1 MIDKLVLTVTPI
13 FSIPPRS
20 AAAVETW
27 MYQVAQ
33 RTIIPNRIACIK
45 NEGYSDFLKVNDHCS
60 VHRIGFS
67 RLYKRLFQKW
77 TRLDPLPYAQRI
89 LNIAKDFKITNDS
102 VIIIHNSMKLYRQIR
117 ERAPQAK
124 MIMHMHNAFEPD
136 EGLDKNVK
144 MIVPSMFLK
153 QHYQTYLPDAD
164 IAIVPNGIDLKAYQ
178 KNSAPLQK
186 SDLNISPEKKTIF
199 FAGRIS
205 PDKGVTLLLQ
215 AFEQL
220 LKERN
225 DNDIELVVVGD
236 YMSKSKGEK
245 AAYQREVR
253 ELAERLKPHCH
264 MVGGVTPEEIYNYY
278 SLADLVVIPS
288 QFQEPFCM
296 VAIEAMGAGKPV
308 LVSTR
313 GGMTEFV
320 KEGDTGFHLQEPMS
334 PETIAS
340 DINKVLASPDL
351 NDIALR
357 GQRCVEEKF
366 PWEKVTQQFEEVVNN
381 WFK

>member
-1 MIDKLVLTVTPI
+1 MVDKIIFTVTPI
-13 FSIPPRS
+13 FSIPPRG

-27 MYQVAQ
+27 MYQVAK
-33 RTIIPNRIACIK
+33 RTAIPNRIVCIK
-45 NEGYSDFLKVNDHCS
+45 EEGYTDFSPVSERCS
-60 VHRIGFS
+60 IHRIGFS
-67 RLYKRLFQKW
+67 RVYKRLFQKW
-77 TRLDPLPYAQRI
+77 TRLDPSPYAQRI
-89 LNIAKDFKITNDS
+89 LNIAKDFKITDDS

-117 ERAPQAK
+117 SRSPQAK

-153 QHYQTYLPDAD
+153 QHYQAYLPDAD
-164 IAIVPNGIDLKAYQ
+164 IAIVPNGVDLQAYQ
-178 KNSAPLQK
+178 KNSTPLQK
-186 SDLNISPEKKTIF
+186 SALNISSEKKTIF

-205 PDKGVTLLLQ
+205 PDKGVAMLLQ

-225 DNDIELVVVGD
+225 DIELVVVGD
-236 YMSKSKGEK
+236 YLSKSKGEK

-253 ELAERLKPHCH
+253 KLAEKLNPHCH
-264 MVGGVTPEEIYNYY
+264 LLGSVTPEQIYNYY

-320 KEGDTGFHLQEPMS
+320 KEGETGFHLQEPMT
-334 PETIAS
+334 PQTIAM
-340 DINKVLASPDL
+340 DINKALASPDL
-351 NDIALR
+351 NAVALR

-366 PWEKVTQQFEEVVNN
+366 PWEKVTQQFEEVINN
-381 WFK
+381 WFV

>member
-13 FSIPPRS
+13 FSIPPRG

-33 RTIIPNRIACIK
+33 RTKIQNRIACIK

-77 TRLDPLPYAQRI
+77 TRLDPLPYSQRI
-89 LNIAKDFKITNDS
+89 LNIAKDFNVTDDS
-102 VIIIHNSMKLYRQIR
+102 VIIVHNSIKLYRQIR
-117 ERAPQAK
+117 KRAPKAK
-124 MIMHMHNAFEPD
+124 MVMHMHNAFEPD
-136 EGLDKNVK
+136 GLDQNVK

-153 QHYQTYLPDAD
+153 KHYQVYLPDAD
-164 IAIVPNGIDLKAYQ
+164 IAIVPNGIDLEAYQ
-178 KNSAPLQK
+178 KKAVPLQK
-186 SDLNISPEKKTIF
+186 SDLGITPEKKTIF
-199 FAGRIS
+199 FAGRTS

-225 DNDIELVVVGD
+225 DIELVVVGD

-245 AAYQREVR
+245 ATYQREVR

-320 KEGDTGFHLQEPMS
+320 KEGDTGFHLQELMT
-334 PETIAS
+334 PETIAR
-340 DINKVLASPDL
+340 DINKALASPDL
-351 NDIALR
+351 NDVALR

-366 PWEKVTQQFEEVVNN
+366 PWEKVTQRFEKVVNN

>member
-13 FSIPPRS
+13 FSIPPRG

-33 RTIIPNRIACIK
+33 RTRIPNRIACIK
-45 NEGYSDFLKVNDHCS
+45 EAGYTDFSPVSEQCS
-60 VHRIGFS
+60 IHRIGFS
-67 RLYKRLFQKW
+67 RVYKRLFQKW

-89 LNIAKDFKITNDS
+89 LNIAKDFKITDDS

-178 KNSAPLQK
+178 NNSAPLQN

-215 AFEQL
+215 AFEL
-220 LKERN
+220 LLQER
-225 DNDIELVVVGD
+225 NDIELVIVGD
-236 YMSKSKGEK
+236 YMNKNKGDK
-245 AAYQREVR
+245 GAYQEEVR

-264 MVGGVTPEEIYNYY
+264 MLGGVTPEDIYNYY

-320 KEGDTGFHLQEPMS
+320 KEGDTGFHLQEPMT
-334 PETIAS
+334 PETIAE
-340 DINKVLASPDL
+340 DINKTLASPGL
-351 NDIALR
+351 NAVALR

-366 PWEKVTQQFEEVVNN
+366 PWEKVTQRFEEVVNN

>member
-13 FSIPPRS
+13 FSIPPRG

-33 RTIIPNRIACIK
+33 RTRIPNRIACIK
-45 NEGYSDFLKVNDHCS
+45 EEGYTDFSPVSEQCS
-60 VHRIGFS
+60 IHRIGFS
-67 RLYKRLFQKW
+67 RVYKRLFQKW

-89 LNIAKDFKITNDS
+89 LNIAKDFKITDDS

-178 KNSAPLQK
+178 NNSAPLQK

-225 DNDIELVVVGD
+225 DYELVVVGD

-320 KEGDTGFHLQEPMS
+320 KGDTGFHLQEPMT
-334 PETIAS
+334 PETIAE
-340 DINKVLASPDL
+340 DINKTLASPDL
-351 NDIALR
+351 NNISLR

-366 PWEKVTQQFEEVVNN
+366 PWEKVTQRFEEVVNN

>member
-1 MIDKLVLTVTPI
+1 
-13 FSIPPRS
+13 
-20 AAAVETW
+20 
-27 MYQVAQ
+27 
-33 RTIIPNRIACIK
+33 
-45 NEGYSDFLKVNDHCS
+45 
-60 VHRIGFS
+60 
-67 RLYKRLFQKW
+67 
-77 TRLDPLPYAQRI
+77 
-89 LNIAKDFKITNDS
+89 
-102 VIIIHNSMKLYRQIR
+102 
-117 ERAPQAK
+117 
-124 MIMHMHNAFEPD
+124 MHMHNAFEPD
-136 EGLDKNVK
+136 GLDQNVK

-153 QHYQTYLPDAD
+153 KHYQAYLPDAD
-164 IAIVPNGIDLKAYQ
+164 IAIVPNGIDLEAYQ
-178 KNSAPLQK
+178 KNAVPLQK
-186 SDLNISPEKKTIF
+186 SDLGITPEKKTIF

-220 LKERN
+220 LKERS
-225 DNDIELVVVGD
+225 DIELVVVGD
-236 YMSKSKGEK
+236 YVSKSKGQK
-245 AAYQREVR
+245 ATYQREVR

-296 VAIEAMGAGKPV
+296 VAIETMGAGKPV

-320 KEGDTGFHLQEPMS
+320 KEGDTGYHLQEPMT
-334 PETIAS
+334 PETIAR
-340 DINKVLASPDL
+340 DINKVLESPDL
-351 NDIALR
+351 NDVALR

-366 PWEKVTQQFEEVVNN
+366 PWEKVTQRFEEVVNN

>member
-13 FSIPPRS
+13 FSIPPRG

-33 RTIIPNRIACIK
+33 RTKIQNRIACIK

-77 TRLDPLPYAQRI
+77 TRLDPLPYSQRI
-89 LNIAKDFKITNDS
+89 LNIAKDFNVTDDS
-102 VIIIHNSMKLYRQIR
+102 VIIVHNSIKLYRQIR
-117 ERAPQAK
+117 KRAPKAK
-124 MIMHMHNAFEPD
+124 MVMHMHNAFEPD
-136 EGLDKNVK
+136 GLDQNVK

-153 QHYQTYLPDAD
+153 KHYQVYLPDAD
-164 IAIVPNGIDLKAYQ
+164 IAIVPNGIDLEAYQ
-178 KNSAPLQK
+178 KKAVPLQK
-186 SDLNISPEKKTIF
+186 SDLGITPEKKTIF

-225 DNDIELVVVGD
+225 DIELVVVGD

-245 AAYQREVR
+245 ATYQREVR

-320 KEGDTGFHLQEPMS
+320 KEGDTGLHLQELMT
-334 PETIAS
+334 PETIAR
-340 DINKVLASPDL
+340 DINKALASPDL
-351 NDIALR
+351 NDVALR

-366 PWEKVTQQFEEVVNN
+366 PWEKVTQRFEKVVNN

>member
-13 FSIPPRS
+13 FSIPPRG

-33 RTIIPNRIACIK
+33 RTKIQNRIACIK

-77 TRLDPLPYAQRI
+77 TRLDPLPYSQRI
-89 LNIAKDFKITNDS
+89 LNIAKDFNVTDDS
-102 VIIIHNSMKLYRQIR
+102 VIIVHNSIKLYRQIR
-117 ERAPQAK
+117 KRAPKAK
-124 MIMHMHNAFEPD
+124 MVMHMHNAFEPD
-136 EGLDKNVK
+136 GLDQNVK

-153 QHYQTYLPDAD
+153 KHYQVYLPDAD
-164 IAIVPNGIDLKAYQ
+164 IAIVPNGIDLEAYQ
-178 KNSAPLQK
+178 KKAVPLQK
-186 SDLNISPEKKTIF
+186 SDLGITPEKKTIF

-225 DNDIELVVVGD
+225 DIELVVVGD

-245 AAYQREVR
+245 ATYQREVR

-296 VAIEAMGAGKPV
+296 VAIEAMEAGKPV

-320 KEGDTGFHLQEPMS
+320 KEGDTGFHLQELMT
-334 PETIAS
+334 PETIAR
-340 DINKVLASPDL
+340 DINKALASPDL
-351 NDIALR
+351 NDVALR

-366 PWEKVTQQFEEVVNN
+366 PWEKVTQRFEKVVNN

>member
-1 MIDKLVLTVTPI
+1 MVDKIIFTVTPI

-33 RTIIPNRIACIK
+33 RTNIPNRIACIK

-77 TRLDPLPYAQRI
+77 TRLDPLPYSQRI
-89 LNIAKDFKITNDS
+89 LNIAKDFNVTDDS
-102 VIIIHNSMKLYRQIR
+102 VIIVHNSIKLYRQIR
-117 ERAPQAK
+117 KRAPNAK
-124 MIMHMHNAFEPD
+124 MVMHMHNAFEPD
-136 EGLDKNVK
+136 GLDQNVK
-144 MIVPSMFLK
+144 MIVPSLFLK
-153 QHYQTYLPDAD
+153 NHYQAYLPNAD
-164 IAIVPNGIDLKAYQ
+164 VAIVPNGIDLDAYQ
-178 KNSAPLQK
+178 KNVVPLQK
-186 SDLNISPEKKTIF
+186 SDLGITPEKKTIF

-220 LKERN
+220 LKER
-225 DNDIELVVVGD
+225 NDIELVVVGD

-253 ELAERLKPHCH
+253 ELAERLKPHCR

-296 VAIEAMGAGKPV
+296 VAIEAMGAEKPV

-320 KEGDTGFHLQEPMS
+320 KEGDTGFHLQEPMT
-334 PETIAS
+334 PETIAR
-340 DINKVLASPDL
+340 DINKALASPDL
-351 NDIALR
+351 NDVALR

-366 PWEKVTQQFEEVVNN
+366 PWEKVTQRFEEVVNN

>member
-1 MIDKLVLTVTPI
+1 MVDKIIFTVTPI

-27 MYQVAQ
+27 MYQVGQ
-33 RTIIPNRIACIK
+33 RTGIPNRIACIK

-89 LNIAKDFKITNDS
+89 LNIAKDFKITDDS

-164 IAIVPNGIDLKAYQ
+164 IAIVPNGIDLEAYQ
-178 KNSAPLQK
+178 KNAVPLQK
-186 SDLNISPEKKTIF
+186 SDLGITPEKKTIF

-220 LKERN
+220 LKER
-225 DNDIELVVVGD
+225 NDIELVVVGD

-296 VAIEAMGAGKPV
+296 VAIEAMGAEKPV

-320 KEGDTGFHLQEPMS
+320 KEGDTGFHLQEPMT
-334 PETIAS
+334 PQTIAM
-340 DINKVLASPDL
+340 DINKALASPDL
-351 NDIALR
+351 DAVALC
-357 GQRCVEEKF
+357 GQRFVEEKF
-366 PWEKVTQQFEEVVNN
+366 PWEKVTQRFEEVVNN

>member
-1 MIDKLVLTVTPI
+1 MVDKIIFTVTPI

-33 RTIIPNRIACIK
+33 RTNIPNRIACIK

-77 TRLDPLPYAQRI
+77 TRLDPLPYSQRI
-89 LNIAKDFKITNDS
+89 LNIAKDFNVTDDS
-102 VIIIHNSMKLYRQIR
+102 VIIVHNSIKLYRQIR
-117 ERAPQAK
+117 KRAPNAK
-124 MIMHMHNAFEPD
+124 MVMHMHNAFEPD
-136 EGLDKNVK
+136 GLDQNVK
-144 MIVPSMFLK
+144 MIVPSLFLK
-153 QHYQTYLPDAD
+153 NHYQAYLPNAD
-164 IAIVPNGIDLKAYQ
+164 VAIVPNGIDLDAYQ
-178 KNSAPLQK
+178 KNVVPLQK
-186 SDLNISPEKKTIF
+186 SDLGITPEKKTIF

-220 LKERN
+220 LKER
-225 DNDIELVVVGD
+225 NDIELVVVGD

-253 ELAERLKPHCH
+253 ELAERLKPHCR

-320 KEGDTGFHLQEPMS
+320 KEGDTGFHLQEPMT
-334 PETIAS
+334 PETIAR
-340 DINKVLASPDL
+340 DINKALASPDL
-351 NDIALR
+351 NDVALR

-366 PWEKVTQQFEEVVNN
+366 PWEKVTQRFEEVVNN

>member
-13 FSIPPRS
+13 FSIPPRG

-27 MYQVAQ
+27 MYQVAK
-33 RTIIPNRIACIK
+33 RTAIPNRIVCIK
-45 NEGYSDFLKVNDHCS
+45 EEGYTDFSPVSERCS
-60 VHRIGFS
+60 IHRIGFS
-67 RLYKRLFQKW
+67 RVYKRLFQKW
-77 TRLDPLPYAQRI
+77 TRLDPSPYAQRI
-89 LNIAKDFKITNDS
+89 LNIAKDFKITDDS

-117 ERAPQAK
+117 SRSPQAK

-153 QHYQTYLPDAD
+153 QHYQAYLPDAD
-164 IAIVPNGIDLKAYQ
+164 IAIVPNGVDLQAYQ
-178 KNSAPLQK
+178 KNSTPLQK
-186 SDLNISPEKKTIF
+186 SALNISSEKKTIF

-205 PDKGVTLLLQ
+205 PDKGVAMLLQ
-215 AFEQL
+215 AFERL
-220 LKERN
+220 IETR
-225 DNDIELVVVGD
+225 DDIELVIVGD
-236 YMSKSKGEK
+236 YMNKNKGDK
-245 AAYQREVR
+245 GAYQQEVR
-253 ELAERLKPHCH
+253 KLAEKLNPHCH
-264 MVGGVTPEEIYNYY
+264 LLGSVTPEQIYNYY

-320 KEGDTGFHLQEPMS
+320 KEGDTGFHLQEPMT
-334 PETIAS
+334 PQTIAM
-340 DINKVLASPDL
+340 DINKALASPELDAV
-351 NDIALR
+351 ALR

-366 PWEKVTQQFEEVVNN
+366 PWEKVTQQFEEVINN
-381 WFK
+381 WFV

>member
-13 FSIPPRS
+13 FSIPPRG

-33 RTIIPNRIACIK
+33 RTKIQNRIACIK

-77 TRLDPLPYAQRI
+77 TRLDPLPYSQRI
-89 LNIAKDFKITNDS
+89 LNIAKDFNVTDDS
-102 VIIIHNSMKLYRQIR
+102 VIIVHNSIKLYRQIR
-117 ERAPQAK
+117 KRAPKAK
-124 MIMHMHNAFEPD
+124 MVMHMHNAFEPD
-136 EGLDKNVK
+136 GLDQNVK

-153 QHYQTYLPDAD
+153 KHYQVYLPDAD
-164 IAIVPNGIDLKAYQ
+164 IAIVPNGIDLEAYQ
-178 KNSAPLQK
+178 KKAVPLQK
-186 SDLNISPEKKTIF
+186 SDLGITPEKKTIF

-225 DNDIELVVVGD
+225 DIELVVVGD

-245 AAYQREVR
+245 ATYQREVR

-308 LVSTR
+308 LVSIR

-320 KEGDTGFHLQEPMS
+320 KEGDTGFHLQELMT
-334 PETIAS
+334 PETIAR
-340 DINKVLASPDL
+340 DINKALASPDL
-351 NDIALR
+351 NDVALR

-366 PWEKVTQQFEEVVNN
+366 PWEKVTQRFEKVVNN